1 MKCFADKEPKKCA
14 ILINK
19 ESEGC
24 KFFKTNKQY
33 KTDRLKY
40 YEKECDFRELTATD
54 AERLYNQLTK
64 E

>member
-19 ESEGC
+19 ECEGC
-24 KFFKTNKQY
+24 KFFKTENQY
-33 KTDRLKY
+33 KNDRLKCF
-40 YEKECDFRELTATD
+40 EKECKFRELNATT